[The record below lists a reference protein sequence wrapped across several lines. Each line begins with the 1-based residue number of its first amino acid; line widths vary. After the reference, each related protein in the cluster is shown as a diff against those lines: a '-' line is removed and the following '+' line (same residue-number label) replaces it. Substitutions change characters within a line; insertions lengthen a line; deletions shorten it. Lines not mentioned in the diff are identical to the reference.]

1 VSELLPF
8 NRLGDDLS
16 AYRNMPVAY
25 LLAYHSLRRPH
36 RSDRAEFLIG
46 MRMDNRVAL
55 RIPENFAYILRAGG
69 ANFQRI
75 EFNVSYAVAVGSVRT
90 ICLIGHDE
98 CGMVDLR
105 GRRDVFVNGLVEN
118 GGWERLEVE
127 EHFDHFSVVVEI
139 PDSAAFVLSEARR
152 LREGYP
158 RVMVAPLLYRIR
170 EGLMYQIA
178 EGEQTLSSA
187 MRSWPDVLRHRGTR
201 LCYYASACLPVNNC
215 NL

>member
-1 VSELLPF
+1 MSELLPF

-16 AYRNMPVAY
+16 AYRNLPVAY
-25 LLAYHSLRRPH
+25 LLAYHSLGRPN
-36 RSDRAEFLIG
+36 RSHDQAELLIG

-69 ANFQRI
+69 ANLQRI

-90 ICLIGHDE
+90 ICLIGHE
-98 CGMVDLR
+98 KCGMVDLR

-118 GGWERLEVE
+118 GGWERCEVE
-127 EHFDHFSVVVEI
+127 EHFDHFSVVFEI
-139 PDSAAFVLSEARR
+139 PDPAAFVLSEVRR

-158 RVMVAPLLYRIR
+158 RVMVAPLLYQIR
-170 EGLMYQIA
+170 EGLLYQVA

-187 MRSWPDVLRHRGTR
+187 MRSWADVLRHRGA
-201 LCYYASACLPVNNC
+201 YATTPARASR
-215 NL
+215 